1 MAAASGLAVQW
12 IHTTRERRNDIKKIR
27 DLLKPDFEELYRLL
41 VNECQTVKNAR
52 LSSAG
57 EFRSLRNYMYEANIS
72 VYLGRVGG
80 FRFKSLVWNAITT
93 SGKLINME
101 KDEIETIQSV
111 QEGVIHY
118 NERMVQLQNKAS
130 LELKKELKTDRGIT
144 SLHTPNMAVLER
156 YLDEYERNIN
166 NAVERF
172 KDLGNLPWFDYDKI
186 KDTGPRCK
194 AS

>member
-57 EFRSLRNYMYEANIS
+57 EFRSLRNHMYEANIS
-72 VYLGRVGG
+72 VYLGHVGG
-80 FRFKSLVWNAITT
+80 FRFKSLVWNAITS

-101 KDEIETIQSV
+101 KNEIEAIQSV

-118 NERMVQLQNKAS
+118 NERMVQLQNKAC
-130 LELKKELKTDRGIT
+130 LELKKELKIDKGIT
-144 SLHTPNMAVLER
+144 SLRGWCVILLRPAHVCLPPHLHRRCFGACQAFVARTP
-156 YLDEYERNIN
+156 
-166 NAVERF
+166 
-172 KDLGNLPWFDYDKI
+172 
-186 KDTGPRCK
+186 
-194 AS
+194 